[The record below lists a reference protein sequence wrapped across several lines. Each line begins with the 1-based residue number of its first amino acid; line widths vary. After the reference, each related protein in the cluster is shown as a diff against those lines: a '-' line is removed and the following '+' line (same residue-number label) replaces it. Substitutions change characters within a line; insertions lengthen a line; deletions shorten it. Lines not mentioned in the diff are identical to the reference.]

1 MAESTA
7 RRALALGLLMSGR
20 GAEAIAELEFV
31 SVSKIEPVWFEAEL
45 LVLRGVLE
53 GWRGELRSAA
63 KDLSTAIRWS
73 RAGVTLGGLPNAYS
87 ELAEVEHRLG
97 RWGDR
102 VPATQRVRQLNI
114 SSRRKLPSR
123 LAAAAAGTLSR
134 PRSPAVQGHFL
145 G

>member
-1 MAESTA
+1 MAESTP

-73 RAGVTLGGLPNAYS
+73 RWRDARRAS
-87 ELAEVEHRLG
+87 EC
-97 RWGDR
+97 
-102 VPATQRVRQLNI
+102 I
-114 SSRRKLPSR
+114 
-123 LAAAAAGTLSR
+123 
-134 PRSPAVQGHFL
+134 
-145 G
+145 